1 MENYLYIAQ
10 IVVAV
15 ALTLVS
21 LLQVKGGGLGG
32 IFGQADTVYR
42 TKRGVEKT
50 LFQFTIALVVI
61 FVILS
66 IISFIVNA
74 RSGTTSTPTTTFLL

>member
-1 MENYLYIAQ
+1 MEMYLYIAQ

-15 ALTLVS
+15 ALILVA
-21 LLQVKGGGLGG
+21 LLQVRGGGLGG

-50 LFQFTIALVVI
+50 LFQLTIALAFI
-61 FVILS
+61 FIILS
-66 IISFIVNA
+66 IVSIRVGS
-74 RSGTTSTPTTTFLL
+74 

>member
-1 MENYLYIAQ
+1 METYLYIAQ

-15 ALTLVS
+15 ALIMVA
-21 LLQVKGGGLGG
+21 LLQVRGGGLGG

-50 LFQFTIALVVI
+50 LFQLTIALVVI
-61 FVILS
+61 FIILA
-66 IISFIVNA
+66 IV
-74 RSGTTSTPTTTFLL
+74 SLKIGT

>member
-1 MENYLYIAQ
+1 MQTYLYVAQ

-15 ALTLVS
+15 AVVLIV
-21 LLQVKGGGLGG
+21 LLQVRGGGLGG

-50 LFQFTIALVVI
+50 LFQLTIALVVI
-61 FVILS
+61 FVVLS
-66 IISFIVNA
+66 VVSLQV
-74 RSGTTSTPTTTFLL
+74 GP

>member
-1 MENYLYIAQ
+1 METYLYIAQ

-15 ALTLVS
+15 TLILVA
-21 LLQVKGGGLGG
+21 LLQVRGGGLGG

-50 LFQFTIALVVI
+50 LFQLTVVLVVI
-61 FVILS
+61 FLILS
-66 IISFIVNA
+66 IVSLRVT
-74 RSGTTSTPTTTFLL
+74 R